1 MARAASHGGEN
12 MIYGKLV
19 GGALH
24 GAPRPIKTENGD
36 VFTNDPNLLL
46 HYGYKP
52 IITADYPSDGGYYTE
67 SWTETESQIKQI
79 WTAAEPPE
87 DISADEAL
95 DIITGGADI

>member
-1 MARAASHGGEN
+1 

-24 GAPRPIKTENGD
+24 GALRPIRTENGD
-36 VFTNDPNLLL
+36 VFTNDPALLL
-46 HYGYKP
+46 QYGYKP
-52 IITADYPSDGGYYTE
+52 IITADYPFDGGYYTE
-67 SWTETESQIKQI
+67 PWTETESEIRQI
-79 WTAAEPPE
+79 WTSAEPPE